1 MPYIKRRDFITLLG
15 GATAWPRAARAQQ
28 AALPVVGYLHP
39 AVPEGSAQT
48 LAAFRKGLSE
58 TGFVEGQN
66 VHIEYRW
73 GHNNNDRLPE
83 LAADLARHRVAVI
96 AMPSS
101 APAALAAKAATA
113 TIPIVFS
120 TGADP
125 VELGLVASLN
135 RPGGNITGVITMN
148 LELGAKRLGLLQEF
162 LPLAKRFVV
171 LVNPTSRATEPFTK
185 DVEAAAVAIGGQ
197 IEVLP
202 ASSSREID
210 AALTSFGQRRADA
223 LLVAPDVLFTSRR
236 VQFATLAAR
245 YVVPAMYS
253 DRRFVEAGGLMSYG
267 TNLGDISRQTGVYA
281 GRILKGDNPA
291 DLPVIRASTFE
302 LVINLQ
308 TAKVLGLEIP
318 PMLLAR
324 ADEVIE

>member
-1 MPYIKRRDFITLLG
+1 MKRREFITLVG
-15 GATAWPRAARAQQ
+15 GAAAAWPLAAHAQQ

-66 VHIEYRW
+66 VQIEYRW
-73 GHNNNDRLPE
+73 GHNDNDRLPE
-83 LAADLARHRVAVI
+83 LAADLVRHRVAVI

-113 TIPIVFS
+113 TVPIVFS

-125 VELGLVASLN
+125 VALGLVTSLN

-148 LELGAKRLGLLQEF
+148 LELGAKRLGLLQEL
-162 LPLAKRFVV
+162 LPQAQRFVV
-171 LVNPTSRATEPFTK
+171 LVNPTSRAAEPFST
-185 DVEAAAVAIGGQ
+185 DVKAAAAAIGRQ

-202 ASSSREID
+202 ASSSRDID
-210 AALTSFGQRRADA
+210 AAFTSLGLRRADA

-236 VQFATLAAR
+236 IQFATLAAR

-281 GRILKGDNPA
+281 GRILKGENPA

-308 TAKVLGLEIP
+308 TAKVLSLEIP
-318 PMLLAR
+318 PGVLAI

>member
-1 MPYIKRRDFITLLG
+1 MKRRAFITLLG
-15 GATAWPRAARAQQ
+15 GAAAWPVTVRAQQ
-28 AALPVVGYLHP
+28 AGMPVVGYLHP

-58 TGFVEGQN
+58 TGFVEGKN
-66 VHIEYRW
+66 VRIEYRW
-73 GHNNNDRLPE
+73 GHNDNERLRD
-83 LAADLARHRVAVI
+83 LAADLVRHRVGVI

-101 APAALAAKAATA
+101 APAALAAKTA
-113 TIPIVFS
+113 TDTVPIVFS

-125 VELGLVASLN
+125 VALGLVASLN
-135 RPGGNITGVITMN
+135 RPGGNMTGVITMN
-148 LELGAKRLGLLQEF
+148 LELGAKRLGLLQEL
-162 LPLAKRFVV
+162 LPRAKQFVV
-171 LVNPTSRATEPFTK
+171 LVNPTSRAAEPFSA
-185 DVEAAAVAIGGQ
+185 DVKAAAAAIGRQ
-197 IEVLP
+197 IEVFP
-202 ASSSREID
+202 ASTNRDID
-210 AALTSFGQRRADA
+210 VAFTSFGQRQADA

-236 VQFATLAAR
+236 IQFATLAAR
-245 YVVPAMYS
+245 YVVPALYS

-267 TNLGDISRQTGVYA
+267 TNLGDISRQSGVYA
-281 GRILKGDNPA
+281 GRILKGENPA